1 MLHYLIPQEF
11 SIIARYVMYGL
22 VQKSWM
28 FFPRKMFHSCYPKPH
43 WGGHHVQGG
52 NERTSS
58 LLSYVFFF
66 SSLGIIHWRMDC
78 LHECCTTSQKGAV
91 ISARTSR
98 CYCNTINNK
107 MSPMPKQKKDENNIS
122 KIRNLLLVVENMLSC
137 GSSQRRKNFLKP
149 YPSQKLSFDEGKMQE
164 IDAWFCFSFFNSAGY
179 QPTKDLW
186 ELERKT
192 ECGNNAR
199 HG

>member
-1 MLHYLIPQEF
+1 MSCMGWFKKVGCSFQEKCF
-11 SIIARYVMYGL
+11 IAVTLSPTGEATMYKVEMKEHPL
-22 VQKSWM
+22 FWAT
-28 FFPRKMFHSCYPKPH
+28 F
-43 WGGHHVQGG
+43 
-52 NERTSS
+52 
-58 LLSYVFFF
+58 FFF